1 MIIGKNFIFKE
12 NDYFFK
18 PAKKIPVLLGDA
30 YKKFYSVNDEFRGIY
45 LSRNLKFVVK
55 GFLKNN
61 AALYVG
67 EDKIDLNSY
76 IVFPALNID
85 FKEGKSNLFYKILYL
100 EKVEGVIRCDS
111 REEYKVAVK
120 EIKSIS
126 QSTGF
131 MYEKHLLDMYQEIEL
146 DEVVLSAGI
155 LIFLLVMLIF
165 KIKKHYK
172 RKEK

>member
-1 MIIGKNFIFKE
+1 MCIRDRE
-12 NDYFFK
+12 W
-18 PAKKIPVLLGDA
+18 
-30 YKKFYSVNDEFRGIY
+30 
-45 LSRNLKFVVK
+45 
-55 GFLKNN
+55 
-61 AALYVG
+61 
-67 EDKIDLNSY
+67 
-76 IVFPALNID
+76 
-85 FKEGKSNLFYKILYL
+85 
-100 EKVEGVIRCDS
+100 VIRCDS